1 MGVMQRASK
10 WFDLWRF
17 KTGLVI
23 LGMIVIAVIVL
34 LVTCNLTSFYS
45 WLIGWSTGGETW
57 TDIMRNDPW
66 IFWGFALVVFVGLF
80 LFPPWAVGRLYVIA
94 CVFTLGFL
102 GGHVFW

>member
-1 MGVMQRASK
+1 MGVMQRVSE
-10 WFDLWRF
+10 WFEPKRF

-23 LGMIVIAVIVL
+23 LGAIVIAGIAL
-34 LVTCNLTSFYS
+34 FVTGNLTSLYS

-80 LFPPWAVGRLYVIA
+80 LFPRWAVGRLYVIA